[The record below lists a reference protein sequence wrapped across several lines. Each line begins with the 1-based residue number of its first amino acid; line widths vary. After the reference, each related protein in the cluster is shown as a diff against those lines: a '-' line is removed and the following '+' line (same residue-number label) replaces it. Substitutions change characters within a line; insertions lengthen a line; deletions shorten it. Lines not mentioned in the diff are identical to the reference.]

1 MSTSNV
7 AIIGAGLGGLALAQ
21 GLKSRGISAT
31 VYEADP
37 ASDSRIQGYR
47 IRIDAQGQQALARVL
62 PPALYQLFRQTASV
76 ASTEG
81 RFLDRAGQQA
91 NGRQPEGWHRA
102 EQNPDLAPDLSIH
115 RQTLREILMCGL
127 EGSICYGHAL
137 EGYHRESEGRVGLRF
152 THTAEASCR
161 LLVGADGV
169 NSRVRAQLA
178 PDAVPADSGYL
189 CLYGKSA
196 LTADKAL
203 YEGTN
208 VLFCDGF
215 SAIVDEMRFRQD
227 FTALAAKAGC
237 DGRLTQAEDYLY
249 WALIGPGSRLA
260 VPFGSLSLPPAL
272 QKLMESTRP
281 EHTATLPVRYGNPNI
296 AWQPGN
302 VTLLGDAVHAM
313 SPAGGIGANTA
324 LRDAADL
331 ATALH
336 GKGLSGIA
344 DYERLMLARGNAA
357 VADSAIAAARLS
369 G

>member
-1 MSTSNV
+1 MSTSSV

-31 VYEADP
+31 VYEADS

-260 VPFGSLSLPPAL
+260 VPFGNLSLPPAL

>member
-1 MSTSNV
+1 MSTSGV

-21 GLKSRGISAT
+21 GLKSRGISVT

-37 ASDSRIQGYR
+37 APDSRIQGYR
-47 IRIDAQGQQALARVL
+47 IRIDAQGQRALAEVL
-62 PPALYQLFRQTASV
+62 PPALYQLFWQTASV

-81 RFLDRAGQQA
+81 RFLDRAGYEV
-91 NGRQPEGWHRA
+91 NGRQPEGWHQA
-102 EQNPDLAPDLSIH
+102 GQNADLEPDLSIH
-115 RQTLREILMCGL
+115 RQTLREILLCGL
-127 EGSICYGHAL
+127 EGTLRYGHAF
-137 EGYHRESEGRVGLRF
+137 EDYHQASEGRVGLRF
-152 THTAEASCR
+152 AHTADASCQ

-196 LTADKAL
+196 LTAEKAL

-208 VLFCDGF
+208 VLFCEGF
-215 SAIVDEMRFRQD
+215 SAIIDEMRFRQD
-227 FTALAAKAGC
+227 FTALAAKAGFN
-237 DGRLTQAEDYLY
+237 GSLTQTEDYLY

-260 VPFGSLSLPPAL
+260 VPLDSLSLPPML
-272 QKLMESTRP
+272 QKLIQRTLP
-281 EHTATLPVRYGNPNI
+281 EHIATLPVRYGNPNI
-296 AWQPGN
+296 VWQPGN

-336 GKGLSGIA
+336 GKGLSGLA
-344 DYERLMLARGNAA
+344 EYERLMLARGKAA
-357 VADSAIAAARLS
+357 VADSAVAAAKLS
-369 G
+369 C

>member
-1 MSTSNV
+1 MSTSSV

-21 GLKSRGISAT
+21 GLKSRGISIT

-37 ASDSRIQGYR
+37 APDSRIQGYR
-47 IRIDAQGQQALARVL
+47 IRIDAQGQRALAEVL

-81 RFLDRAGQQA
+81 RFLDRTGQEA
-91 NGRQPEGWHRA
+91 NGRQPEGWHQA
-102 EQNPDLAPDLSIH
+102 EQNPDLEPDLSIH

-127 EGSICYGHAL
+127 ERSLRYGHAL
-137 EGYHRESEGRVGLRF
+137 EGYHQESEGWVGLRF
-152 THTAEASCR
+152 AHAAEASCQ

-178 PDAVPADSGYL
+178 PDAVLTDSGYL

-196 LTADKAL
+196 STAEKAE

-208 VLFCDGF
+208 VVFCDGF

-227 FTALAAKAGC
+227 FTVLAAKAGF
-237 DGRLTQAEDYLY
+237 GGSLTQTEDYLY

-260 VPFGSLSLPPAL
+260 VPLGSLSLPPML
-272 QKLMESTRP
+272 QKLIQRTLP
-281 EHTATLPVRYGNPNI
+281 EHIATLPVRYGNSTI

-331 ATALH
+331 AAILH
-336 GKGLSGIA
+336 GKGLSGMA
-344 DYERLMLARGNAA
+344 DYESLMLARGKAA
-357 VADSAIAAARLS
+357 VADSAVAAAKLS